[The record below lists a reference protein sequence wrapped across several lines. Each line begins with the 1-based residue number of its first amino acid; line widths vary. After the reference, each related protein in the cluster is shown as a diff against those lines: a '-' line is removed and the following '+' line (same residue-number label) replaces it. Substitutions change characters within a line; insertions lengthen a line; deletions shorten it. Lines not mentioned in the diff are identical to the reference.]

1 MATGTPATVLL
12 ASLGVEFIIHEYHH
26 DPTAESFG
34 LEAAEK
40 LGFDPAQV
48 FKTLIADVD
57 ASPTV
62 AIVPVNTH
70 LSLKA
75 LARACDAKKA
85 VMADPHV
92 AARITGYVVGGISP
106 VAQKKK
112 LTTFLDETA
121 GLFDTILVSGG
132 RRGFDIELSPEALL
146 AVCNAQY
153 VDIADFS

>member
-12 ASLGVEFIIHEYHH
+12 TSLGVDFTIHEYQH
-26 DPTAESFG
+26 DPAAESFG

-57 ASPTV
+57 ANPTV
-62 AIVPVNTH
+62 AIVPVNSH

-75 LARACDAKKA
+75 LARACHAKKA

-106 VAQKKK
+106 VGQKKK
-112 LTTFLDETA
+112 LTTFVDETA
-121 GLFDTILVSGG
+121 GLYDTILVSGG
-132 RRGFDIELSPEALL
+132 RRGFDIQLSPEALI
-146 AVCNAQY
+146 AVCDAEY
-153 VDIADFS
+153 ADIADFT